1 MMTDRYYSI
10 DLSEPR
16 EGGGASA
23 AGGRQQTKKK
33 GRRSSAAKHNNK
45 QSQGGNHSKQDNSG
59 SRRKGESQNAGNRR
73 RDDNRGEADRL
84 ASRPESANN
93 SGKPKSKAGNQDNKH
108 KNAAAGSNTDNR
120 RKNKPVNAAAKKTGG
135 NRNGNAGGRR
145 RPRRQGDNRP
155 RNQADNRLQEPQK
168 LISDFDSGIG
178 AGAFEDAQHERAGRK
193 YSGVRQGLELVKS
206 VFSPK
211 PRNAG
216 SRIRIIPLGGLEQI
230 GMNITAIES
239 DNSIVVI
246 DCGMA
251 FPDEEMLGIDLVI
264 PDITYLRDNMSKIE
278 GFFITH
284 GHEDH
289 IGALPYVLRNIN
301 VPVYSTRL
309 TRALIENKLRE
320 HGLIESAKLNTVKF
334 GEIVRAG
341 DFDVEFIKT
350 NHSIQDAAAL
360 AVHSPAGVV
369 LHTGDFKV
377 DYTPVFGDTIDL
389 QRFAE
394 LGKHGV
400 LALLCDS
407 TNAVRQGFTM
417 SEKTVGHT
425 FETIFGENRDK
436 RIIVAT
442 FASNVDRVQQ
452 IITVAEQYDRKVVID
467 GRSMINVISTA
478 KELGYIKMKDNT
490 LIDISEIKNYPDHQI
505 VLIVTGS
512 QGEPMAAL
520 SRMATGMHRKVTLTG
535 NDVVVLSST
544 PIPGNEK
551 AVSKVINE
559 LSKKRTKVIYQDT
572 HVSGHACTEELKL
585 IYTLVHP
592 KFSIPV
598 HGELRHRLAQKDI
611 AVAIGMPRDNCHLV
625 DTGDVVEL
633 TSDSCEVVGKVQ
645 AGPILVDGLGIGDVG
660 NAVLKDRQS
669 MSQNGIIVAV
679 VSIEQSSGELV
690 AGPEILTRGL
700 VYVKE
705 NEDIIDESREVVL
718 QALEHCRGVRDLNKV
733 KNTIRNELSDYVWR
747 RIQRTPMILAVITE
761 V

>member
-1 MMTDRYYSI
+1 MTDNKT
-10 DLSEPR
+10 DNKTDK
-16 EGGGASA
+16 
-23 AGGRQQTKKK
+23 TKTADTGEKT
-33 GRRSSAAKHNNK
+33 RSNK
-45 QSQGGNHSKQDNSG
+45 S
-59 SRRKGESQNAGNRR
+59 
-73 RDDNRGEADRL
+73 
-84 ASRPESANN
+84 
-93 SGKPKSKAGNQDNKH
+93 KPKSSGKSKNKSGNRSNKH
-108 KNAAAGSNTDNR
+108 TGTTAKKNNNTGSKSADKQAAKSGTHKRQQGNSKTGGSTKGIAKSKSSSGRKRGGQSSARQTAARQTAAKQTANR
-120 RKNKPVNAAAKKTGG
+120 RKSTRLMASQQTESRKQDGAELI
-135 NRNGNAGGRR
+135 
-145 RPRRQGDNRP
+145 QGKDNRSIDVRIKP
-155 RNQADNRLQEPQK
+155 STR
-168 LISDFDSGIG
+168 S
-178 AGAFEDAQHERAGRK
+178 RAK
-193 YSGVRQGLELVKS
+193 QGLELVKS
-206 VFSPK
+206 VLA
-211 PRNAG
+211 PRSKRGNKK
-216 SRIRIIPLGGLEQI
+216 IRIIPLGGLEQI

-239 DNSIVVI
+239 DNSIVVV

-251 FPDEEMLGIDLVI
+251 FPDEGMLGIDLVI
-264 PDITYLRDNMSKIE
+264 PDISYLTEHADKIE

-289 IGALPYVLRNIN
+289 IGALPYVLRNLN

-334 GEIVRAG
+334 GDFIKAG

-360 AVHSPAGVV
+360 AIHSPAGVV

-452 IITVAEQYDRKVVID
+452 IINVAECYDRKVVID
-467 GRSMINVISTA
+467 GRSMTNVISTA
-478 KELGYIKMKDNT
+478 KELGYIKMEDNT
-490 LIDISEIKNYPDHQI
+490 LIDISEIKNYPDNKI

-520 SRMATGMHRKVTLTG
+520 SRMATGMHRKVSLTE

-572 HVSGHACTEELKL
+572 HVSGHACEEELKL

-592 KFSIPV
+592 RFSIPV
-598 HGELRHRLAQKDI
+598 HGELRHRLAQKDVAI
-611 AVAIGMPRDNCHLV
+611 AIGMPRDNCVLV

-633 TSDSCEVVGKVQ
+633 TPESCKVVDKVQ

-679 VSIEQSSGELV
+679 VSVDRATGEIV

-705 NEDIIDESREVVL
+705 NEDIIEEAREVVL
-718 QALEHCRGVRDLNKV
+718 RAMDDCRDARDLNRV
-733 KNTIRNELSDYVWR
+733 KNIIRNELSDYVWR
-747 RIQRTPMILAVITE
+747 KIQRTPMILAVITE

>member
-1 MMTDRYYSI
+1 MMTDKNYSNNMPE
-10 DLSEPR
+10 SR
-16 EGGGASA
+16 RTGTAA
-23 AGGRQQTKKK
+23 AGGRKQNKK
-33 GRRSSAAKHNNK
+33 GRRKGTAARN
-45 QSQGGNHSKQDNSG
+45 GSKQAQNKNKPEGSG
-59 SRRKGESQNAGNRR
+59 SRHKDESEDRSGRYTGEFTANGNKHYYDTDSHGNKYKNEASTPGGKHKNKALNAGSKRKNTNRHNNSGNKRKSQNAGSRR
-73 RDDNRGEADRL
+73 QTEQERL
-84 ASRPESANN
+84 GNIFDGVGSSVDEL
-93 SGKPKSKAGNQDNKH
+93 KKDKAG
-108 KNAAAGSNTDNR
+108 R
-120 RKNKPVNAAAKKTGG
+120 M
-135 NRNGNAGGRR
+135 
-145 RPRRQGDNRP
+145 
-155 RNQADNRLQEPQK
+155 
-168 LISDFDSGIG
+168 
-178 AGAFEDAQHERAGRK
+178 
-193 YSGVRQGLELVKS
+193 YSGVKQGLELVKS
-206 VFSPK
+206 VFT
-211 PRNAG
+211 PRQRNTG
-216 SRIRIIPLGGLEQI
+216 GRIRIIPLGGLEQI
-230 GMNITAIES
+230 GMNITAIET

-289 IGALPYVLRNIN
+289 IGALPYVLKNLN

-320 HGLIESAKLNTVKF
+320 HGLIESAKLNTVRF
-334 GEIVRAG
+334 GDVISAG

-360 AVHSPAGVV
+360 AIHSPAGVV

-452 IITVAEQYDRKVVID
+452 IINVAEQYDRKVVID

-478 KELGYIKMKDNT
+478 KELGYIKMEDNT

-592 KFSIPV
+592 KFSVPV

-611 AVAIGMPRDNCHLV
+611 ALAIGMPRDNCLLA
-625 DTGDVVEL
+625 DTGDVIEL
-633 TSDSCEVVGKVQ
+633 TPDSCEVIGKVQ

-679 VSIEQSSGELV
+679 ISIEQSSGELV

-718 QALEHCRGVRDLNKV
+718 QALEHCRGVRDLNRV

-747 RIQRTPMILAVITE
+747 KIQRTPMILAVITE

>member
-1 MMTDRYYSI
+1 MITDNNLDNGQDKPAVKAKKASGRTSGGEKKKKTAAKTDKEKKTVRKTVRKTAESKE
-10 DLSEPR
+10 DLNTLIEQAVEKTKQTRARRS
-16 EGGGASA
+16 
-23 AGGRQQTKKK
+23 TKKTADANEAAAESK
-33 GRRSSAAKHNNK
+33 PKRSRSKKSADNAAEKPAARKTTRKTAKTADKPHTQRRSRKTAPSDAAELPAVQLNAQAAQIGNI
-45 QSQGGNHSKQDNSG
+45 QSMHYH
-59 SRRKGESQNAGNRR
+59 AV
-73 RDDNRGEADRL
+73 
-84 ASRPESANN
+84 
-93 SGKPKSKAGNQDNKH
+93 SGKK
-108 KNAAAGSNTDNR
+108 
-120 RKNKPVNAAAKKTGG
+120 
-135 NRNGNAGGRR
+135 
-145 RPRRQGDNRP
+145 
-155 RNQADNRLQEPQK
+155 
-168 LISDFDSGIG
+168 
-178 AGAFEDAQHERAGRK
+178 
-193 YSGVRQGLELVKS
+193 
-206 VFSPK
+206 
-211 PRNAG
+211 
-216 SRIRIIPLGGLEQI
+216 IRIIPLGGLEQI

-239 DNSIVVI
+239 ENSMVIV

-264 PDITYLRDNMSKIE
+264 PDITYLRDHADKIE

-289 IGALPYVLRNIN
+289 IGALPYVLRNLN
-301 VPVYSTRL
+301 VPVFSTRL

-334 GEIVRAG
+334 GDFVKAG

-360 AVHSPAGVV
+360 AIHSPAGVI
-369 LHTGDFKV
+369 LHTGDFKI

-394 LGKHGV
+394 LGKKGV
-400 LALLCDS
+400 LALLCES
-407 TNAVRQGFTM
+407 TNATRQGFTM
-417 SEKTVGHT
+417 SERTVGHT
-425 FETIFGENRDK
+425 FETIFNENKDK

-452 IITVAEQYDRKVVID
+452 IINVAEKYDRKVVID

-478 KELGYIKMKDNT
+478 SELGYIKMNDNT
-490 LIDISEIKNYPDHQI
+490 LIDISEIKNYPDDKI
-505 VLIVTGS
+505 VLVVTGS
-512 QGEPMAAL
+512 QGEPMAVL
-520 SRMATGMHRKVTLTG
+520 SRMATGQHRKLSLSE
-535 NDVVVLSST
+535 NDVIVLSST

-559 LSKKRTKVIYQDT
+559 LSRRRAKVIYQDT
-572 HVSGHACTEELKL
+572 HVSGHACAEELKL

-592 KFSIPV
+592 KYSIPI
-598 HGELRHRLAQKDI
+598 HGELRHRLAQKEI
-611 AVAIGMPRDNCHLV
+611 ATAIGLPKDNCLLI

-633 TSDSCEVVGKVQ
+633 SSDSCRVVDKIQ

-669 MSQNGIIVAV
+669 MSQNGIIVAA
-679 VSIEQSSGELV
+679 VSIEHSTGELV

-705 NEDIIDESREVVL
+705 NEDIIDEARDVVL
-718 QALEHCRGVRDLNKV
+718 RVMDECRGMKDLARVR
-733 KNTIRNELSDYVWR
+733 NTIRNELSDYVWR
-747 RIQRTPMILAVITE
+747 RIQRTPMILAIITE

>member
-1 MMTDRYYSI
+1 MMTENNNIKDN
-10 DLSEPR
+10 ENNAVKP
-16 EGGGASA
+16 E
-23 AGGRQQTKKK
+23 TKTT
-33 GRRSSAAKHNNK
+33 GRRKPGAKRGTKPAPSGENGKTAKQASKKNTQSTSSKNGSGRSTASKKTSPKTAKTKEASKTGEASKTKETSKTKGTAKSGTRTRQK
-45 QSQGGNHSKQDNSG
+45 QSGFDIVRSVLAPKT
-59 SRRKGESQNAGNRR
+59 RRS
-73 RDDNRGEADRL
+73 
-84 ASRPESANN
+84 
-93 SGKPKSKAGNQDNKH
+93 NK
-108 KNAAAGSNTDNR
+108 K
-120 RKNKPVNAAAKKTGG
+120 
-135 NRNGNAGGRR
+135 
-145 RPRRQGDNRP
+145 
-155 RNQADNRLQEPQK
+155 
-168 LISDFDSGIG
+168 
-178 AGAFEDAQHERAGRK
+178 
-193 YSGVRQGLELVKS
+193 
-206 VFSPK
+206 
-211 PRNAG
+211 
-216 SRIRIIPLGGLEQI
+216 IRIIPLGGLEQI
-230 GMNITAIES
+230 GMNITVIET
-239 DNSIVVI
+239 DNSMVIV

-264 PDITYLRDNMSKIE
+264 PDITYLRDNADKIE

-289 IGALPYVLRNIN
+289 IGALPYVLRNLN
-301 VPVYSTRL
+301 VPVYATRL

-320 HGLIESAKLNTVKF
+320 HGLIESAKLNTVQYGDVVK
-334 GEIVRAG
+334 AG
-341 DFDVEFIKT
+341 DFAVEFIKT

-360 AVHSPAGVV
+360 AIHSPAGVV

-394 LGKHGV
+394 LGKQGV

-407 TNAVRQGFTM
+407 TNATRQGFTM

-425 FETIFGENRDK
+425 FEGIFGENKDK

-452 IITVAEQYDRKVVID
+452 IISVAEEYDRKVVID

-478 KELGYIKMKDNT
+478 SELGYIKMKDNT
-490 LIDISEIKNYPDHQI
+490 LIDISEIKNYPDDKI

-520 SRMATGMHRKVTLTG
+520 SRMATGQHRKVQLSEH
-535 NDVVVLSST
+535 DLIVLSST

-559 LSKKRTKVIYQDT
+559 LSRKGTKVIYQDT
-572 HVSGHACTEELKL
+572 HVSGHACAEELKL

-598 HGELRHRLAQKDI
+598 HGELRHRLAQKEVAI
-611 AVAIGMPRDNCHLV
+611 AIGMPKENCHLV

-633 TSDSCEVVGKVQ
+633 TQDSCKVVDKVQ

-669 MSQNGIIVAV
+669 MSQNGIIVAA
-679 VSIEQSSGELV
+679 VSVEKATGEFV

-705 NEDIIDESREVVL
+705 NEDIIDEARDVVL
-718 QALEHCRGVRDLNKV
+718 RVMDDCRGMRDLNRV

>member
-1 MMTDRYYSI
+1 MMTDKNYSNNMPE
-10 DLSEPR
+10 LR
-16 EGGGASA
+16 RTGTAA
-23 AGGRQQTKKK
+23 AGGKKQNKK
-33 GRRSSAAKHNNK
+33 GRRKGTAARN
-45 QSQGGNHSKQDNSG
+45 GSKQAQNKNKPESSG
-59 SRRKGESQNAGNRR
+59 SRHKDESEDRSGRYTGEFTANGNKHYYDTDSQGNKYKNEASTSGGKHKNKALNAGSKHKNTNRHNNSGNKRKSQNAGRR
-73 RDDNRGEADRL
+73 RQTEQERL
-84 ASRPESANN
+84 GNIFDGVGSSVDEL
-93 SGKPKSKAGNQDNKH
+93 KKDKAG
-108 KNAAAGSNTDNR
+108 R
-120 RKNKPVNAAAKKTGG
+120 M
-135 NRNGNAGGRR
+135 
-145 RPRRQGDNRP
+145 
-155 RNQADNRLQEPQK
+155 
-168 LISDFDSGIG
+168 
-178 AGAFEDAQHERAGRK
+178 
-193 YSGVRQGLELVKS
+193 YSGVKQGLELVKS
-206 VFSPK
+206 VFT
-211 PRNAG
+211 PRQRNTG
-216 SRIRIIPLGGLEQI
+216 GKIRIIPLGGLEQI
-230 GMNITAIES
+230 GMNITAIET

-289 IGALPYVLRNIN
+289 IGALPYVLKNLN

-320 HGLIESAKLNTVKF
+320 HGLIESAKLNTVRF
-334 GEIVRAG
+334 GDVISAG

-360 AVHSPAGVV
+360 AIHSPAGVV

-452 IITVAEQYDRKVVID
+452 IINVAEQYDRKVVID

-478 KELGYIKMKDNT
+478 KELGYIKMEDNT

-611 AVAIGMPRDNCHLV
+611 ALAIGMPRDNCLLA
-625 DTGDVVEL
+625 DTGDVIEL
-633 TSDSCEVVGKVQ
+633 TPDSCEVIGKVQ

-718 QALEHCRGVRDLNKV
+718 QALEHCRGVRDLNRV

-747 RIQRTPMILAVITE
+747 KIQRTPMILAVITE

>member
-1 MMTDRYYSI
+1 MMTDKNYSNNMPE
-10 DLSEPR
+10 SR
-16 EGGGASA
+16 RTGTAA
-23 AGGRQQTKKK
+23 AGGKKQNKK
-33 GRRSSAAKHNNK
+33 GRRKGTAARN
-45 QSQGGNHSKQDNSG
+45 GSKQAQNKNKPDNSG
-59 SRRKGESQNAGNRR
+59 SRHKDESEDRSGRYTGEFTANGNKHYYDTDSHGNKYKNEASTPGGKHKNKALNAGSKRKNTNRHNNSGNKRKSQNAGSRR
-73 RDDNRGEADRL
+73 QTEQERL
-84 ASRPESANN
+84 GNIFDGVGSSVDEL
-93 SGKPKSKAGNQDNKH
+93 KKDKAG
-108 KNAAAGSNTDNR
+108 R
-120 RKNKPVNAAAKKTGG
+120 M
-135 NRNGNAGGRR
+135 
-145 RPRRQGDNRP
+145 
-155 RNQADNRLQEPQK
+155 
-168 LISDFDSGIG
+168 
-178 AGAFEDAQHERAGRK
+178 
-193 YSGVRQGLELVKS
+193 YSGVKQGLELVKS
-206 VFSPK
+206 VFT
-211 PRNAG
+211 PRQRNTG
-216 SRIRIIPLGGLEQI
+216 GKIRIIPLGGLEQI
-230 GMNITAIES
+230 GMNITAIET

-289 IGALPYVLRNIN
+289 IGALPYVLKNLN

-320 HGLIESAKLNTVKF
+320 HGLIESAKLNTVRF
-334 GEIVRAG
+334 GDVISAG

-360 AVHSPAGVV
+360 AIHSPAGVV

-452 IITVAEQYDRKVVID
+452 IINVAEQYDRKVVID

-478 KELGYIKMKDNT
+478 KELGYIKMEDNT

-611 AVAIGMPRDNCHLV
+611 ALAIGMPRDNCLLA
-625 DTGDVVEL
+625 DTGDVIEL
-633 TSDSCEVVGKVQ
+633 TPDSCEVIGKVQ

-718 QALEHCRGVRDLNKV
+718 QALEHCRGVRDLNRV

-747 RIQRTPMILAVITE
+747 KIQRTPMILAVITE

>member
-1 MMTDRYYSI
+1 MITDNNSDKIKAPEHGAEGYTAKKTAAAEEGTPVKKA
-10 DLSEPR
+10 SEK
-16 EGGGASA
+16 AA
-23 AGGRQQTKKK
+23 AGKKSGSSRKTGAGEAKQT
-33 GRRSSAAKHNNK
+33 GRRS
-45 QSQGGNHSKQDNSG
+45 QQDRTKDKTEKSSG
-59 SRRKGESQNAGNRR
+59 SRSGAKPSKAAKSGTEGR
-73 RDDNRGEADRL
+73 ADKKQDKKAKAPAAR
-84 ASRPESANN
+84 N
-93 SGKPKSKAGNQDNKH
+93 SGRSTSKQTGRQTAKRGRTAEISAEQLAEELFGSRDSKPK
-108 KNAAAGSNTDNR
+108 AARSM
-120 RKNKPVNAAAKKTGG
+120 AK
-135 NRNGNAGGRR
+135 
-145 RPRRQGDNRP
+145 QSLDM
-155 RNQADNRLQEPQK
+155 
-168 LISDFDSGIG
+168 
-178 AGAFEDAQHERAGRK
+178 
-193 YSGVRQGLELVKS
+193 VRS
-206 VFSPK
+206 VLSPK
-211 PRNAG
+211 TRH
-216 SRIRIIPLGGLEQI
+216 SKKIRIIPLGGLEQI

-239 DNSIVVI
+239 DNSIVVV

-264 PDITYLRDNMSKIE
+264 PDISYLRDHADKLE

-289 IGALPYVLRNIN
+289 IGALPYVLRNLNI
-301 VPVYSTRL
+301 PVYSTRL

-320 HGLIESAKLNTVKF
+320 HGLIESAKLHTVKF
-334 GEIVRAG
+334 GDFVKAG
-341 DFDVEFIKT
+341 DFEVEFIKT

-360 AVHSPAGVV
+360 AIHSPAGVV

-394 LGKHGV
+394 LGKNGV

-407 TNAVRQGFTM
+407 TNATRQGFTM
-417 SEKTVGHT
+417 SERTVGHT

-478 KELGYIKMKDNT
+478 AELGYIKMRDNT
-490 LIDISEIKNYPDHQI
+490 LIDISEIKNYPDDKI

-520 SRMATGMHRKVTLTG
+520 SRMATGMHRKVQLSE
-535 NDVVVLSST
+535 NDVIVLSST

-572 HVSGHACTEELKL
+572 HVSGHACVEELKL

-598 HGELRHRLAQKDI
+598 HGELRHRLAQKEV
-611 AVAIGMPRDNCHLV
+611 ALAIGMPKDKCILV

-633 TSDSCEVVGKVQ
+633 TPDSCRVVDKVQ

-669 MSQNGIIVAV
+669 MSQNGIIVAAV
-679 VSIEQSSGELV
+679 TIDKASGELV

-705 NEDIIDESREVVL
+705 NEDIIEESIDVVL
-718 QALEHCRGVRDLNKV
+718 RAMDDCRGVKDLNRV
-733 KNTIRNELSDYVWR
+733 KNIIRNELSDYIWR
-747 RIQRTPMILAVITE
+747 KIQRTPMILAVITE

>member
-1 MMTDRYYSI
+1 MSINKDRNK
-10 DLSEPR
+10 DGEKR
-16 EGGGASA
+16 KRT
-23 AGGRQQTKKK
+23 AGDY
-33 GRRSSAAKHNNK
+33 RRY
-45 QSQGGNHSKQDNSG
+45 
-59 SRRKGESQNAGNRR
+59 RRK
-73 RDDNRGEADRL
+73 
-84 ASRPESANN
+84 P
-93 SGKPKSKAGNQDNKH
+93 
-108 KNAAAGSNTDNR
+108 
-120 RKNKPVNAAAKKTGG
+120 AAKKQQDKQQDRQDVKTAVSKSNASRAAYDSADDFDDFHEYEGAECQQSKKTSKNRRPDGRKKSDGSTAETKGISRKLERKFKNKNSDRTAADRQDADKHSTGG
-135 NRNGNAGGRR
+135 RNASGRDKKDRKHIELKPFADRESRETNERGNRYAPVNFSNERISRDAFSADRR
-145 RPRRQGDNRP
+145 
-155 RNQADNRLQEPQK
+155 L
-168 LISDFDSGIG
+168 S
-178 AGAFEDAQHERAGRK
+178 GRK
-193 YSGVRQGLELVKS
+193 
-206 VFSPK
+206 
-211 PRNAG
+211 
-216 SRIRIIPLGGLEQI
+216 IRIIPLGGLEQI
-230 GMNITAIES
+230 GMNITVIES
-239 DNSIVVI
+239 DDSIVIV

-264 PDITYLRDNMSKIE
+264 PDITYLREHEDKIE

-289 IGALPYVLRNIN
+289 IGALPYVLKNLN

-320 HGLIESAKLNTVKF
+320 HGLIESAKLNTVQF
-334 GEIVRAG
+334 GDFVEAG
-341 DFDVEFIKT
+341 DFTVEFIKT

-360 AVHSPAGVV
+360 AIHSPAGVV

-394 LGKHGV
+394 LGRQGV

-417 SEKTVGHT
+417 SERTVGHT
-425 FETIFGENRDK
+425 FENIFAENRDK

-452 IITVAEQYDRKVVID
+452 IINVAEKYGRKVVID
-467 GRSMINVISTA
+467 GRSMVNVISTA
-478 KELGYIKMKDNT
+478 SELGYIKMNDNT
-490 LIDISEIKNYPDHQI
+490 LIDISEIGNYPDDKI

-512 QGEPMAAL
+512 QGEPMAVL
-520 SRMATGMHRKVTLTG
+520 SRMATGQHKKLSLSA
-535 NDVVVLSST
+535 NDVIVLSST

-559 LSKKRTKVIYQDT
+559 LSRRRSKVIYQDT
-572 HVSGHACTEELKL
+572 HVSGHACAEELKL

-592 KFSIPV
+592 RFSIPV
-598 HGELRHRLAQKDI
+598 HGELRHRLAQKEV
-611 AVAIGMPRDNCHLV
+611 ALAIGMPKENCFLV

-633 TSDSCEVVGKVQ
+633 SMDSCRVIDKVQ

-679 VSIEQSSGELV
+679 VSVDRSTGDPI
-690 AGPEILTRGL
+690 ADPEILTRGL

-705 NEDIIDESREVVL
+705 NEEIIYEARDVVL
-718 QALEHCRGVRDLNKV
+718 RALDSCRGNRDLARVRNV
-733 KNTIRNELSDYVWR
+733 IRNELSDYIWKK
-747 RIQRTPMILAVITE
+747 IHRTPMILTVITE

>member
-1 MMTDRYYSI
+1 MKDNKFDSSKGEARRQNAGSSSGGKRKPRRSGRRSPAFKAGNKTVQENKDDLTSKKHKSGADGNNRKDRAKDSDSRQYAEQDAFADSNI
-10 DLSEPR
+10 RNEAR
-16 EGGGASA
+16 GGNAST
-23 AGGRQQTKKK
+23 GRKNDKNKKK
-33 GRRSSAAKHNNK
+33 GKSGGMTKAEIRKASAKKSSGRR
-45 QSQGGNHSKQDNSG
+45 NHSRNEDQALTEQNTAALRNDYEAKSA
-59 SRRKGESQNAGNRR
+59 SQ
-73 RDDNRGEADRL
+73 
-84 ASRPESANN
+84 
-93 SGKPKSKAGNQDNKH
+93 Q
-108 KNAAAGSNTDNR
+108 
-120 RKNKPVNAAAKKTGG
+120 
-135 NRNGNAGGRR
+135 
-145 RPRRQGDNRP
+145 Q
-155 RNQADNRLQEPQK
+155 
-168 LISDFDSGIG
+168 
-178 AGAFEDAQHERAGRK
+178 GRK
-193 YSGVRQGLELVKS
+193 HSGVRQGLELVKS

-211 PRNAG
+211 PKTG
-216 SRIRIIPLGGLEQI
+216 SQKIRIIPLGGLEQI

-264 PDITYLRDNMSKIE
+264 PDITYLRDNADKIE

-289 IGALPYVLRNIN
+289 IGALPYVLKNLN

-334 GEIVRAG
+334 GDIVSAG

-360 AVHSPAGVV
+360 AIHSPAGVV

-407 TNAVRQGFTM
+407 TNATRQGFTM

-452 IITVAEQYDRKVVID
+452 IIDVAERYDRKVVID

-478 KELGYIKMKDNT
+478 KELGYIKMEDNT

-611 AVAIGMPRDNCHLV
+611 AMAIGMPRDKCLLV

-633 TSDSCEVVGKVQ
+633 TPDSCEVTGKVQ

-705 NEDIIDESREVVL
+705 NEDIIEESREVVL
-718 QALEHCRGVRDLNKV
+718 HALEDCRGIKDLNRV

>member
-1 MMTDRYYSI
+1 MMTENNISKDNENNAVKPETKTTGRRK
-10 DLSEPR
+10 PGVKR
-16 EGGGASA
+16 GTKQASA
-23 AGGRQQTKKK
+23 GESGRTSKPSQKKNTQSK
-33 GRRSSAAKHNNK
+33 KTSSKSVRTIKNKESDNMVPAVPAYEEGILEETSGKQAVSGRRAGKSPSVKNESGRGTASRNTSSKTKEASKAKETTKTKETAKSGTRTRQK
-45 QSQGGNHSKQDNSG
+45 QSGLDIVRSVLVPKT
-59 SRRKGESQNAGNRR
+59 RRS
-73 RDDNRGEADRL
+73 
-84 ASRPESANN
+84 
-93 SGKPKSKAGNQDNKH
+93 NK
-108 KNAAAGSNTDNR
+108 K
-120 RKNKPVNAAAKKTGG
+120 
-135 NRNGNAGGRR
+135 
-145 RPRRQGDNRP
+145 
-155 RNQADNRLQEPQK
+155 
-168 LISDFDSGIG
+168 
-178 AGAFEDAQHERAGRK
+178 
-193 YSGVRQGLELVKS
+193 
-206 VFSPK
+206 
-211 PRNAG
+211 
-216 SRIRIIPLGGLEQI
+216 IRIIPLGGLEQI
-230 GMNITAIES
+230 GMNITVIET
-239 DNSIVVI
+239 DNSMVIV

-264 PDITYLRDNMSKIE
+264 PDITYLRDNADKIE

-289 IGALPYVLRNIN
+289 IGALPYVLRNLN
-301 VPVYSTRL
+301 VPVYATRL

-320 HGLIESAKLNTVKF
+320 HGLIESARLNTVQYGDVIK
-334 GEIVRAG
+334 AG
-341 DFDVEFIKT
+341 DFAVEFIKT

-360 AVHSPAGVV
+360 AIHSPAGVV

-394 LGKHGV
+394 LGKQGV

-407 TNAVRQGFTM
+407 TNATRQGFTM

-425 FETIFGENRDK
+425 FEGIFGENKDK

-452 IITVAEQYDRKVVID
+452 IISVAEEYDRKVVID

-478 KELGYIKMKDNT
+478 SELGYIKMKDNT
-490 LIDISEIKNYPDHQI
+490 LIDISEIKNYPDDKI

-520 SRMATGMHRKVTLTG
+520 SRMATGQHRKVQLSEH
-535 NDVVVLSST
+535 DLIVLSST

-559 LSKKRTKVIYQDT
+559 LSRKGTKVIYQDT
-572 HVSGHACTEELKL
+572 HVSGHACVEELKL

-598 HGELRHRLAQKDI
+598 HGELRHRLAQKEVAI
-611 AVAIGMPRDNCHLV
+611 AIGMPKENCHLV

-633 TSDSCEVVGKVQ
+633 TGDSCKVIDKVQ

-669 MSQNGIIVAV
+669 MSQNGIIVAA
-679 VSIEQSSGELV
+679 VSVEKATGEFV

-705 NEDIIDESREVVL
+705 NEDIIDEARDVVL
-718 QALEHCRGVRDLNKV
+718 RVMEDCRGMRDLNRV

>member
-1 MMTDRYYSI
+1 MKDNNFDNNR
-10 DLSEPR
+10 SETR
-16 EGGGASA
+16 G
-23 AGGRQQTKKK
+23 
-33 GRRSSAAKHNNK
+33 
-45 QSQGGNHSKQDNSG
+45 
-59 SRRKGESQNAGNRR
+59 QNAGNGQGGKQKAKRKGRR
-73 RDDNRGEADRL
+73 KGSVAKNSSKSAQDNNNLKSEDAEGRHKNNNKAADSG
-84 ASRPESANN
+84 SRHKNSSRNSNSRKSNSSRSNNNRSNNSRSNN
-93 SGKPKSKAGNQDNKH
+93 SGNS
-108 KNAAAGSNTDNR
+108 R
-120 RKNKPVNAAAKKTGG
+120 RKT
-135 NRNGNAGGRR
+135 
-145 RPRRQGDNRP
+145 
-155 RNQADNRLQEPQK
+155 RNQAYRKQTEHDTYRADAESQSINEA
-168 LISDFDSGIG
+168 
-178 AGAFEDAQHERAGRK
+178 AGNDIIRREDVRREKAGRR
-193 YSGVRQGLELVKS
+193 YSGVRQGFELVKS

-211 PRNAG
+211 PKNQG
-216 SRIRIIPLGGLEQI
+216 GRIRIIPLGGLEQI

-251 FPDEEMLGIDLVI
+251 FPDEDMLGIDLVI

-289 IGALPYVLRNIN
+289 IGALPYVLKNLN

-320 HGLIESAKLNTVKF
+320 HGLIESAKLNTVRF
-334 GEIVRAG
+334 GDVVRAG

-400 LALLCDS
+400 LALMCDS

-452 IITVAEQYDRKVVID
+452 IINVAEQYDRKVVID

-478 KELGYIKMKDNT
+478 KELGYIKMEDST

-520 SRMATGMHRKVTLTG
+520 SRMATGMHRKVTLTS

-611 AVAIGMPRDNCHLV
+611 AMAIGMPRDNCLLV
-625 DTGDVVEL
+625 DTGDVIEL
-633 TSDSCEVVGKVQ
+633 TPESCEVTGKVQ

-679 VSIEQSSGELV
+679 VSIDQASGEL
-690 AGPEILTRGL
+690 AAEPEILTRGL

-705 NEDIIDESREVVL
+705 NEDIIDESRDVVL
-718 QALEHCRGVRDLNKV
+718 QALEHCRGVRDLNRV

>member
-16 EGGGASA
+16 EGGKASTS
-23 AGGRQQTKKK
+23 GGRQQTKKK
-33 GRRSSAAKHNNK
+33 GKKSSASKQNNK
-45 QSQGGNHSKQDNSG
+45 QSKDISRSRQDDAGN
-59 SRRKGESQNAGNRR
+59 RRKGESQNAGNRHR
-73 RDDNRGEADRL
+73 NDIKGEADRPSL
-84 ASRPESANN
+84 KSESANY
-93 SGKPKSKAGNQDNKH
+93 GSKNKNKAANQDNRHKNAPAGSTDGNKH
-108 KNAAAGSNTDNR
+108 KNKA
-120 RKNKPVNAAAKKTGG
+120 VNASDKPR
-135 NRNGNAGGRR
+135 NSRNGNNGNRR
-145 RPRRQGDNRP
+145 RARRSGDNKP
-155 RNQADNRLQEPQK
+155 RALNDDRLQEETK
-168 LISDFDSGIG
+168 LISDFDSGVG
-178 AGAFEDAQHERAGRK
+178 ANETAQHDKAGKK

-206 VFSPK
+206 VFSSK
-211 PRNAG
+211 PRNTS

-239 DNSIVVI
+239 ENSIVVI

-289 IGALPYVLRNIN
+289 IGALPYVLKNLN

-334 GEIVRAG
+334 GDIVRAG

-350 NHSIQDAAAL
+350 NHSIQDAAAI

-400 LALLCDS
+400 LALLCES
-407 TNAVRQGFTM
+407 TNAVREGFTM

-478 KELGYIKMKDNT
+478 KELGYIQMKDNT

-520 SRMATGMHRKVTLTG
+520 SRMAIGMHRKVMLTS

-611 AVAIGMPRDNCHLV
+611 AIAIGMPRDNCLLV
-625 DTGDVVEL
+625 DAGDVVEL
-633 TSDSCEVVGKVQ
+633 TPDSCEVVGKVQ
-645 AGPILVDGLGIGDVG
+645 AGPVLVDGLGIGDVG

-705 NEDIIDESREVVL
+705 NEDIIDESKEVVL
-718 QALEHCRGVRDLNKV
+718 QALEHCRGVKDLNKV

-747 RIQRTPMILAVITE
+747 KIQRTPMILAVITE

>member
-1 MMTDRYYSI
+1 
-10 DLSEPR
+10 
-16 EGGGASA
+16 
-23 AGGRQQTKKK
+23 
-33 GRRSSAAKHNNK
+33 
-45 QSQGGNHSKQDNSG
+45 
-59 SRRKGESQNAGNRR
+59 
-73 RDDNRGEADRL
+73 
-84 ASRPESANN
+84 
-93 SGKPKSKAGNQDNKH
+93 
-108 KNAAAGSNTDNR
+108 
-120 RKNKPVNAAAKKTGG
+120 
-135 NRNGNAGGRR
+135 
-145 RPRRQGDNRP
+145 
-155 RNQADNRLQEPQK
+155 
-168 LISDFDSGIG
+168 
-178 AGAFEDAQHERAGRK
+178 
-193 YSGVRQGLELVKS
+193 
-206 VFSPK
+206 
-211 PRNAG
+211 
-216 SRIRIIPLGGLEQI
+216 
-230 GMNITAIES
+230 
-239 DNSIVVI
+239 
-246 DCGMA
+246 
-251 FPDEEMLGIDLVI
+251 
-264 PDITYLRDNMSKIE
+264 
-278 GFFITH
+278 
-284 GHEDH
+284 
-289 IGALPYVLRNIN
+289 
-301 VPVYSTRL
+301 
-309 TRALIENKLRE
+309 
-320 HGLIESAKLNTVKF
+320 
-334 GEIVRAG
+334 
-341 DFDVEFIKT
+341 
-350 NHSIQDAAAL
+350 
-360 AVHSPAGVV
+360 
-369 LHTGDFKV
+369 
-377 DYTPVFGDTIDL
+377 
-389 QRFAE
+389 
-394 LGKHGV
+394 
-400 LALLCDS
+400 
-407 TNAVRQGFTM
+407 
-417 SEKTVGHT
+417 
-425 FETIFGENRDK
+425 
-436 RIIVAT
+436 
-442 FASNVDRVQQ
+442 
-452 IITVAEQYDRKVVID
+452 
-467 GRSMINVISTA
+467 
-478 KELGYIKMKDNT
+478 
-490 LIDISEIKNYPDHQI
+490 
-505 VLIVTGS
+505 
-512 QGEPMAAL
+512 MAAL

>member
-1 MMTDRYYSI
+1 MMTENNNIKDN
-10 DLSEPR
+10 EKNAVKP
-16 EGGGASA
+16 E
-23 AGGRQQTKKK
+23 TKTT
-33 GRRSSAAKHNNK
+33 GRRKPGTKRGTKPAPAEENGKTAK
-45 QSQGGNHSKQDNSG
+45 Q
-59 SRRKGESQNAGNRR
+59 
-73 RDDNRGEADRL
+73 
-84 ASRPESANN
+84 
-93 SGKPKSKAGNQDNKH
+93 
-108 KNAAAGSNTDNR
+108 
-120 RKNKPVNAAAKKTGG
+120 AAKKNTQSTSSK
-135 NRNGNAGGRR
+135 NGSSRSTAS
-145 RPRRQGDNRP
+145 
-155 RNQADNRLQEPQK
+155 K
-168 LISDFDSGIG
+168 
-178 AGAFEDAQHERAGRK
+178 K
-193 YSGVRQGLELVKS
+193 T
-206 VFSPK
+206 SPK
-211 PRNAG
+211 SAKTKEASKTEESSKTKETSKTKEAAKSGTHTRQKQSGFDIVRSVLAPKTRRSNKK
-216 SRIRIIPLGGLEQI
+216 IRIIPLGGLEQI
-230 GMNITAIES
+230 GMNITVIET
-239 DNSIVVI
+239 DNSMVIV

-264 PDITYLRDNMSKIE
+264 PDITYLRDNMDKIE

-289 IGALPYVLRNIN
+289 IGALPYVLRNLN
-301 VPVYSTRL
+301 VPVYATRL

-320 HGLIESAKLNTVKF
+320 HGLLESAKLNTVRYGDVVK
-334 GEIVRAG
+334 AG
-341 DFDVEFIKT
+341 DFAVEFIKT

-360 AVHSPAGVV
+360 AIHSPAGVV

-394 LGKHGV
+394 LGRQGV

-407 TNAVRQGFTM
+407 TNATRQGFTM

-425 FETIFGENRDK
+425 FEGIFGENKDK

-452 IITVAEQYDRKVVID
+452 IISVAEEYDRKVVID

-478 KELGYIKMKDNT
+478 SELGYIKMKDNT
-490 LIDISEIKNYPDHQI
+490 LIDISEIKNYPDDKI

-520 SRMATGMHRKVTLTG
+520 SRMATGQHRKVQLSEH
-535 NDVVVLSST
+535 DLIVLSST

-559 LSKKRTKVIYQDT
+559 LSRKGTKVIYQDT
-572 HVSGHACTEELKL
+572 HVSGHACVEELKL

-598 HGELRHRLAQKDI
+598 HGELRHRLAQKEVAI
-611 AVAIGMPRDNCHLV
+611 AVGMPKENCHLV

-633 TSDSCEVVGKVQ
+633 TQGSCKVVDKVQ

-669 MSQNGIIVAV
+669 MSQNGIIVAA
-679 VSIEQSSGELV
+679 VSVEKATGEFV

-705 NEDIIDESREVVL
+705 NEDIIDEARDVVL
-718 QALEHCRGVRDLNKV
+718 RVMDDCRGMRDLNRV